1 MQVLDL
7 SLAKELLEQLTDP
20 EIPVITLSE
29 MGILRA
35 VEQDN
40 DTVVVTITPTYSGCP
55 AMQQIREDI
64 ISTLQ
69 QGGFAKVEVQSVLSP
84 AWTTDWMT
92 DNAKAKLRAYGIAP
106 PVCTSQQAATTQP
119 ISFKVACPQCG
130 SMNTA
135 VVSEFGSTSCKAL
148 WRCKACREPFDYF
161 KPF

>member
-69 QGGFAKVEVQSVLSP
+69 QGGFAKVEVQ
-84 AWTTDWMT
+84 
-92 DNAKAKLRAYGIAP
+92 
-106 PVCTSQQAATTQP
+106 
-119 ISFKVACPQCG
+119 
-130 SMNTA
+130 
-135 VVSEFGSTSCKAL
+135 
-148 WRCKACREPFDYF
+148 
-161 KPF
+161 